1 MSMKGEIIWRIGLI
15 YVLMTL
21 IAGAIIFKT
30 FHVQMWEGE
39 KWRKKS
45 VAVRIK
51 DFEVAPNRGDIC
63 ACDGRK
69 LASSVPYYELRW
81 DASVVDSDL
90 FGEKVD
96 SLALCLSRFFGDESK
111 AAYKKRLEMA
121 RARKKT
127 YYLLNRRKVS
137 FNELKKIRTF
147 PIFRKGRN
155 RGGLIEEMNSVRL
168 QPHVNLATRTIGYLN
183 EAEDRSFEG
192 RVGLEGAFENELKGI
207 PGRSIKQMMS
217 GTWVPVTV
225 EEPIDGNDIIT
236 TIDID
241 YQDIVQHALMRQL
254 EKFDADR
261 GTAILMEVETGDVK
275 AIANLKRQ
283 SSGGYED
290 EFN

>member
-30 FHVQMWEGE
+30 LHVQMWEGE

-121 RARKKT
+121 GPGRKQ

-137 FNELKKIRTF
+137 FNELKKSGL
-147 PIFRKGRN
+147 FRYSEKAGIKG
-155 RGGLIEEMNSVRL
+155 
-168 QPHVNLATRTIGYLN
+168 
-183 EAEDRSFEG
+183 D
-192 RVGLEGAFENELKGI
+192 
-207 PGRSIKQMMS
+207 
-217 GTWVPVTV
+217 
-225 EEPIDGNDIIT
+225 
-236 TIDID
+236 
-241 YQDIVQHALMRQL
+241 
-254 EKFDADR
+254 
-261 GTAILMEVETGDVK
+261 
-275 AIANLKRQ
+275 
-283 SSGGYED
+283 
-290 EFN
+290 